1 MAIDTNNEKLALI
14 SLLAPFNAP
23 VPISADGLDQ
33 ADNQHLLAGYPGIL
47 WSGGA
52 LVRAFGECEL
62 TVEAIFSGTVSNE
75 MKLAATDT
83 VEPIF
88 DSEFSIN
95 E

>member
-1 MAIDTNNEKLALI
+1 MPGAIHSFIAKA
-14 SLLAPFNAP
+14 AA
-23 VPISADGLDQ
+23 V
-33 ADNQHLLAGYPGIL
+33 
-47 WSGGA
+47 GA
-52 LVRAFGECEL
+52 VRAFGDCSL

>member
-33 ADNQHLLAGYPGIL
+33 ADKQHLLWAYPGIL
-47 WSGGA
+47 WTGGPA
-52 LVRAFGECEL
+52 VRAFGDCEL
-62 TVEAIFSGTVSNE
+62 TVEAIFSGTATNE
-75 MKLAATDT
+75 MKLAATAT